1 MDSFKQKLKESDMI
15 KKLPKTI
22 PVFPLYGCI
31 LLPKTI
37 LPLNIFEP
45 RYRQMIEHAIEGEDL
60 IGMIQPLSNED
71 HDIHKIGC
79 LGRIDHHQKKSDGTF
94 LIRLQ
99 GETRFEILQ
108 ELEVDTLY
116 RQVEVEYHRF
126 KSDTTESIEEEKS
139 TDLLQAFKGYASRK
153 ELQVEWD
160 KIESIPL
167 NLLVNILSMNLNFN
181 PIEKQAL
188 LEAPSLKER
197 WDNLIALMNMAS
209 LEEVSNTSN
218 FLN

>member
-1 MDSFKQKLKESDMI
+1 MDSFKQKLKNSDMT

-45 RYRQMIEHAIEGEDL
+45 RYRQMIEHAVEGEGL
-60 IGMIQPLSNED
+60 IGIIQPLNNED
-71 HDIHKIGC
+71 HGIHKIGC
-79 LGRIDHHQKKSDGTF
+79 LGRIEYHQKNSDGTF
-94 LIRLQ
+94 LVRLQ
-99 GETRFEILQ
+99 GETRFEIFK

-116 RQVEVEYHRF
+116 RQVEVEYNRF
-126 KSDTTESIEEEKS
+126 KSDATESLEEEKTS
-139 TDLLQAFKGYASRK
+139 DLLQAFKGYASRK
-153 ELQVEWD
+153 ELQVEWE

-167 NLLVNILSMNLNFN
+167 NLLVNILSINLDFN
-181 PIEKQAL
+181 SIEKQAL
-188 LEAPSLKER
+188 LEAPSLIER
-197 WDNLIALMNMAS
+197 WDHLIALLYMAS
-209 LEEVSNTSN
+209 LEDVSNSSN